1 MKKDTRL
8 VHSGR
13 GGRSERSD
21 RRDNGQIVNP
31 PVERATTV
39 LRRNFA
45 DFEASWTADRFD
57 GLSYGLHGTH
67 TAFALEEALTALEG
81 SHRTILLPSGL
92 AAITTALL
100 GCVKAGD
107 HVLMADN
114 AYGPTRKF
122 CDQYLTRYG
131 VQTTYFDPCADI
143 AAIEALMR
151 PNTRA
156 VYCESP
162 GSLTFEIQDI
172 PAIAAAAHRHGA
184 AVLLDNTWAT
194 PYYFDALAHG
204 VDLSIQAGTKY
215 IGGHSDVLVGSIAAN
230 ERWWR
235 PVRDLVADYGYC
247 ISPDDCYLAL
257 RGLRTLGVR
266 LRTHQESALRIS
278 RWLRERSEVAQVLYP
293 ALESDPGHALW
304 QRDFTGASG
313 LFGVALRPVSQA
325 ALAAFFDSLRF
336 FGIGVSWGGYES
348 LIVTARYT
356 RTASSR
362 QFSGPLIRLA
372 IGLEDADDLIAD
384 LDQGFAAMA
393 KVL

>member
-13 GGRSERSD
+13 GGDWSL
-21 RRDNGQIVNP
+21 VNP
-31 PVERATTV
+31 PVARATTV
-39 LRRNFA
+39 LRKSFA
-45 DFEASWTADRFD
+45 EFEASWHEDRFA

-107 HVLMADN
+107 HVLMTDS

-122 CDQYLTRYG
+122 CDQHLTRHG
-131 VQTTYFDPCADI
+131 VQTTYYDPCAGV
-143 AAIEALMR
+143 ASLEALMR
-151 PNTRA
+151 PNTRV

-162 GSLTFEIQDI
+162 GSLTFEVQDI
-172 PAIAAAAHRHGA
+172 PAIAALAHRHDA
-184 AVLLDNTWAT
+184 AVLMDNTWAT

-215 IGGHSDVLVGSIAAN
+215 IGGHSDVLMGSIAAN

-266 LRTHQESALRIS
+266 LRSHQQSALKVA
-278 RWLRERSEVAQVLYP
+278 RWLQQRSEVARVLYP
-293 ALESDPGHALW
+293 ALQSDPGHALW
-304 QRDFTGASG
+304 QRDFSGASG
-313 LFGVALRPVSQA
+313 LFGVEFKPVPQT
-325 ALAAFFDSLRF
+325 ALAAFFDSLKL

-348 LIVTARYT
+348 LIVTAHFT
-356 RTASSR
+356 RTV
-362 QFSGPLIRLA
+362 SGPQFDGPLVRLSV
-372 IGLEDADDLIAD
+372 GLEDAGDLTAD
-384 LDQGFAAMA
+384 LEQAFAAMA
-393 KVL
+393 KVV

>member
-1 MKKDTRL
+1 MKKDTQL

-13 GGRSERSD
+13 GGDWSL
-21 RRDNGQIVNP
+21 VNA
-31 PVERATTV
+31 PVSRATTV
-39 LRRNFA
+39 LHKRFA
-45 DFEASWTADRFD
+45 DFEASWHEDRFA

-100 GCVKAGD
+100 GCVRSGD
-107 HVLMADN
+107 HVLMADS

-131 VQTTYFDPCADI
+131 VQTTYYDPRADA

-151 PNTRA
+151 SNTRV

-162 GSLTFEIQDI
+162 GSLTFEMQDI
-172 PAIAAAAHRHGA
+172 PAIAAVAHRHDA
-184 AVLLDNTWAT
+184 AVLMDNTWAT

-266 LRTHQESALRIS
+266 LRTHQESALKVA
-278 RWLRERSEVAQVLYP
+278 RWLRERSEVAQVLHP
-293 ALESDPGHALW
+293 ALEGDPGHALW
-304 QRDFTGASG
+304 RRDFTGASG
-313 LFGVALRPVSQA
+313 LFGVEFKLVPQA
-325 ALAAFFDSLRF
+325 ALAAFFDSLKL

-362 QFSGPLIRLA
+362 EFSGPLIRLA
-372 IGLEDADDLIAD
+372 IGLEDVDDLIAD

>member
-1 MKKDTRL
+1 
-8 VHSGR
+8 V
-13 GGRSERSD
+13 
-21 RRDNGQIVNP
+21 
-31 PVERATTV
+31 
-39 LRRNFA
+39 
-45 DFEASWTADRFD
+45 
-57 GLSYGLHGTH
+57 
-67 TAFALEEALTALEG
+67 
-81 SHRTILLPSGL
+81 
-92 AAITTALL
+92 
-100 GCVKAGD
+100 
-107 HVLMADN
+107 
-114 AYGPTRKF
+114 
-122 CDQYLTRYG
+122 
-131 VQTTYFDPCADI
+131 
-143 AAIEALMR
+143 
-151 PNTRA
+151 

-162 GSLTFEIQDI
+162 GSLTFEMQDI
-172 PAIAAAAHRHGA
+172 PAIAAVAHRHDA
-184 AVLLDNTWAT
+184 AVLMDNTWAT

-266 LRTHQESALRIS
+266 LRTHQESALKVA
-278 RWLRERSEVAQVLYP
+278 RWLRERSEVAQVLHP
-293 ALESDPGHALW
+293 ALEGDPGHALW
-304 QRDFTGASG
+304 RRDFTGASG
-313 LFGVALRPVSQA
+313 LFGVEFKLVPQA
-325 ALAAFFDSLRF
+325 ALAAFFDSLKL

-362 QFSGPLIRLA
+362 EFSGPLIRLA
-372 IGLEDADDLIAD
+372 IGLEDVDDLIAD